1 MLHTVSVE
9 VKPKQIRAVA
19 TREALLE
26 SAQRLFGQRG
36 YANVSIDE
44 IASSAGATKG
54 AFYHH
59 FEDKRD
65 LFQQVVERIERQLG
79 QSIRDSISAHSDTIS
94 QLVEG
99 CRLFLAAC
107 ADPCRAQIALIDA
120 PAVLGW
126 EVRREIDARHGLGI
140 LISVLQRGMRAGRI
154 QRQPVKPLA
163 HLILGAALEGGMLI
177 AQAGN
182 DRATR
187 QVEKSLLRMLEQLA
201 EDRP

>member
-1 MLHTVSVE
+1 ME
-9 VKPKQIRAVA
+9 VKRKQLRSVA
-19 TREALLE
+19 TREALLG
-26 SAQRLFGQRG
+26 SAQRLFGRRG

-59 FEDKRD
+59 FRDKRD
-65 LFQQVVERIERQLG
+65 LFHEVVERIEEELG
-79 QSIRDSISAHSDTIS
+79 RSIRESISAHSDPIS
-94 QLVEG
+94 QLMAG
-99 CRLFLAAC
+99 CSVFLEAC
-107 ADPCRAQIALIDA
+107 ADPGRAQIALIDA

-140 LISVLQRGMRAGRI
+140 LTSVLQRGMKAGRI

-177 AQAGN
+177 AQARN
-182 DRATR
+182 DANAERVR
-187 QVEKSLLRMLEQLA
+187 KSLLRMLEQLA
-201 EDRP
+201 EGRS